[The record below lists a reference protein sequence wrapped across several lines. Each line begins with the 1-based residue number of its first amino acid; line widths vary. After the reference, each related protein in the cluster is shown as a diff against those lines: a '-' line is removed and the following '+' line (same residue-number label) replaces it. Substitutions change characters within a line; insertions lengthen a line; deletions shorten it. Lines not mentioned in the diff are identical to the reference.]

1 MQTCG
6 QCATEKTTSAESA
19 VAFAL
24 LCVEMGEAGLADL
37 DRVRSFLQSVPPVQL
52 SEVLIDHHNFIHEED
67 NDAFTEFGLMVRD
80 SCPDTL
86 VEVLVSLIKASKMSL
101 AQVLSMFISSF
112 VSVSSLTSAAGSSIK
127 PSVGA
132 PLEGASSGS
141 AVTHN
146 TAMMQ
151 LFLETY
157 FTGKDHPKSLGRIL

>member
-1 MQTCG
+1 MFLRNKINLTRH
-6 QCATEKTTSAESA
+6 
-19 VAFAL
+19 
-24 LCVEMGEAGLADL
+24 GL
-37 DRVRSFLQSVPPVQL
+37 FQSVPPVQM

-67 NDAFTEFGLMVRD
+67 SDAFTEFGLMVRD

-112 VSVSSLTSAAGSSIK
+112 VSVSSLNSAAGSSIK

-157 FTGKDHPKSLGRIL
+157 FTGKDHPKSLNYNHRIPSNVLLRYFAWVNLIWPKEFINKI

>member
-1 MQTCG
+1 M
-6 QCATEKTTSAESA
+6 
-19 VAFAL
+19 
-24 LCVEMGEAGLADL
+24 
-37 DRVRSFLQSVPPVQL
+37 QL

-157 FTGKDHPKSLGRIL
+157 FTGKDHPKSLNYNHRIPSDVLFRYFAWVNLIWPKEFINKI